1 MVVAAAASTERRHHA
16 LMDSQTA
23 LDAAEAAFGIGWP
36 AHLDYPPP
44 PWNDCSGPD
53 ASMLVIITSCMRN
66 MHLWDE
72 LRAWGKTLG
81 ASQGILI
88 VAGTSLDTEYVLSR
102 ENSTLF
108 VNCSDAYDALPEKLL
123 RAYTAV
129 VDAPELA
136 GVTHIFNTDDTD
148 VTDSLNTSIK
158 KGGVTDSSPHLSE
171 HPLIFSPYP
180 QEISIA
186 KMENQLRGVG
196 ERALRNQHTPTS
208 SYSDV
213 RAASPRNLLPQ
224 CACCCPNSPAVW
236 SAASLPNSG
245 PASAASLAPQLLR
258 RSSFCRPTVPLGVPG
273 AGGDYFTPESGLQL
287 AACKGSPTNFDWGWW
302 NIPNG
307 HYWKNHTFACHDTFA
322 YAGGGAGY
330 IMGRR
335 ALRALSET

>member
-1 MVVAAAASTERRHHA
+1 
-16 LMDSQTA
+16 MDSQTA

-136 GVTHIFNTDDTD
+136 GVTHIFKTDDTD
-148 VTDSLNTSIK
+148 VTDSLNTSF
-158 KGGVTDSSPHLSE
+158 
-171 HPLIFSPYP
+171 IFIF
-180 QEISIA
+180 EA
-186 KMENQLRGVG
+186 NV
-196 ERALRNQHTPTS
+196 
-208 SYSDV
+208 
-213 RAASPRNLLPQ
+213 
-224 CACCCPNSPAVW
+224 
-236 SAASLPNSG
+236 
-245 PASAASLAPQLLR
+245 
-258 RSSFCRPTVPLGVPG
+258 
-273 AGGDYFTPESGLQL
+273 
-287 AACKGSPTNFDWGWW
+287 
-302 NIPNG
+302 
-307 HYWKNHTFACHDTFA
+307 
-322 YAGGGAGY
+322 
-330 IMGRR
+330 
-335 ALRALSET
+335 